1 MSKDAFLAH
10 FCNFFPHYGKKNIEC
25 ASPSQ
30 EEKNNK
36 FAMEKSKKECVWIHC
51 NKKIEKRVHGLI
63 VARKN

>member
-36 FAMEKSKKECVWIHC
+36 FAMEKSKKECV
-51 NKKIEKRVHGLI
+51 
-63 VARKN
+63 